1 MSAVVAPPGDSRRR
15 VLLIALNTRGVAG
28 VCEDADF
35 LLDRGIA
42 VDLLTVNPQ
51 PWSSAGLSPAVRFWS
66 LREGE
71 GRHPLPRTERL
82 VVYRAPR
89 KALGLLRQVAEPH
102 YARPDAGRALE
113 LAVGLVTRTHARLAD
128 GFHHRVF
135 IRGYRVVRPS
145 LLWRVARRDPGERL
159 VAETTERVVA
169 YDTYAVPTAWHLAR
183 LHPRLE
189 VSLGLDRTP
198 YEGLP
203 VTGAPRGAVAVA
215 KEAAR

>member
-1 MSAVVAPPGDSRRR
+1 MSAVATPPADFRRR
-15 VLLIALNTRGVAG
+15 VLMIALNTRGVAG

-35 LLDRGIA
+35 LMSRGIA

-51 PWSSAGLSPAVRFWS
+51 PWQQAGLPPAVRFWS

-82 VVYRAPR
+82 LVYRAPR
-89 KALGLLRQVAEPH
+89 KALGLLRQAAEPH
-102 YARPDAGRALE
+102 YPRPDVGRALE
-113 LAVGLVTRTHARLAD
+113 LAVGVATRTHARLAD
-128 GFHHRVF
+128 GFHQRVF
-135 IRGYRVVRPS
+135 IRGYRVLRPH
-145 LLWRVARRDPGERL
+145 LLWRVARRHPGEQL

-189 VSLGLDRTP
+189 VSLGLDRAP
-198 YEGLP
+198 YEQLP
-203 VTGAPRGAVAVA
+203 AAAAGAAP
-215 KEAAR
+215 